1 MILSNQE
8 IYNNAINL
16 SNFHIEGKLPVKIN
30 FFLQKNIKLIQESA
44 LEIDNMRMD
53 IAANYG
59 VLNSDNNTYEVPAEK
74 MSEAQKE
81 LSDLFGL
88 KQDLNIHVFKLND
101 FDNIDLTYDQLA
113 NIMFMIEE

>member
-16 SNFHIEGKLPVKIN
+16 SNFHIEEKLPVKIN

-44 LEIDNMRMD
+44 LEIDNTRMD

-81 LSDLFGL
+81 LSEMLF
-88 KQDLNIHVFKLND
+88 
-101 FDNIDLTYDQLA
+101 LA
-113 NIMFMIEE
+113 KRLASKIRKELMINQQTLCL

>member
-1 MILSNQE
+1 
-8 IYNNAINL
+8 
-16 SNFHIEGKLPVKIN
+16 
-30 FFLQKNIKLIQESA
+30 
-44 LEIDNMRMD
+44 
-53 IAANYG
+53 
-59 VLNSDNNTYEVPAEK
+59 

-81 LSDLFGL
+81 LSDLFSL